1 VPPLKAQSAAQA
13 QAPNFLQKAS
23 QFLSDAERAL
33 ADGHPDSALLL
44 SVHCAISAGD
54 AVTVSL
60 AQIRS
65 TDPDHSKAVTL
76 LRQLA
81 GSSPEIEDKAR
92 QFAGLIAMKN
102 QVEYESRR
110 TRPEEA
116 AEGVK
121 RAKRLV
127 DWAATIVRR

>member
-1 VPPLKAQSAAQA
+1 L
-13 QAPNFLQKAS
+13 
-23 QFLSDAERAL
+23 DAERAL

-65 TDPDHSKAVTL
+65 ADPDHSRAVML
-76 LRQLA
+76 LRQL
-81 GSSPEIEDKAR
+81 GGGSPEIDEKAR

-116 AEGVK
+116 ADGVR

-127 DWAATIVRR
+127 DWASTIVRR